1 MVKDPTRITQ
11 KGKGGKQ
18 ERVDFRFDQVKHTG
32 GDLPNRRDNKFGK
45 NQKVSKE
52 TVRSIFGID

>member
-1 MVKDPTRITQ
+1 MADKTMNITQ

-18 ERVDFRFDQVKHTG
+18 ERVDFRFEQAKHTG
-32 GDLPNRRDNKFGK
+32 GDLPNRRENKFGK
-45 NQKVSKE
+45 NEKVSKE